1 MNDIEEAIQKLNK
14 ILSGELQN
22 KAVLTV
28 HQQVKRRIFELG
40 LDSNDRRIGTYSDS
54 YVKQRI
60 NKKLGSDRKVTLEF
74 TGQMRRDFVP
84 KKEKGVIVE
93 SSFTNDAND
102 KKAGYVEETYD
113 KDIFELTPKEKKLL
127 DELIQIEIE
136 KL

>member
-22 KAVLTV
+22 KVVLTV

-54 YVKQRI
+54 YVQKRI
-60 NKKLGSDRKVTLEF
+60 KKKLGSDRKVTLEF
-74 TGQMRRDFVP
+74 TGQMRRDFLP
-84 KKEKGVIVE
+84 MKEKGVIVG
-93 SSFTNDAND
+93 SGFTNNAND
-102 KKAGYVEETYD
+102 KKSRYVEKTYK
-113 KDIFELTPKEKKLL
+113 KDIFKLTPKEKKLV
-127 DELIQIEIE
+127 DELMQIEIE